1 MTTSSTRDQMASLP
15 MSYQE
20 IMIPT
25 SCAMM
30 IGFASGAT
38 TSGKLAGYQF
48 MVENLHRLPQTR
60 SNWFF
65 FQKTKN
71 YKVIL
76 GGFKG
81 GLKTGAKLGAWTAG
95 FCTLKEAFTLVPAL
109 ERRKSL
115 AGALSGFNIALGAS
129 LFCTQL
135 VLIAF
140 SSLMEPR
147 SLIYH
152 QFTRPIKTY
161 NISTTVTTRNS
172 HGSLRWLGRGYEIS
186 STGGKPT
193 ATGNNLIISSCQA
206 LYMGTRSLRS

>member
-1 MTTSSTRDQMASLP
+1 
-15 MSYQE
+15 
-20 IMIPT
+20 
-25 SCAMM
+25 
-30 IGFASGAT
+30 
-38 TSGKLAGYQF
+38 

-129 LFCTQL
+129 LFYRLRPTISPQRL
-135 VLIAF
+135 LLGT
-140 SSLMEPR
+140 LMGLCAGLAEDMKSHLQEENP
-147 SLIYH
+147 
-152 QFTRPIKTY
+152 PIPE
-161 NISTTVTTRNS
+161 TT
-172 HGSLRWLGRGYEIS
+172 
-186 STGGKPT
+186 
-193 ATGNNLIISSCQA
+193 
-206 LYMGTRSLRS
+206 

>member
-1 MTTSSTRDQMASLP
+1 MTTSSSLVQIP
-15 MSYQE
+15 SLSYQE

-38 TSGKLAGYQF
+38 TSGKLAAYQF

-60 SNWFF
+60 ANWFF

-81 GLKTGAKLGAWTAG
+81 GLRTGAKLGAWTAG
-95 FCTLKEAFTLVPAL
+95 FCTLKEAFTLVPAI

-115 AGALSGFNIALGAS
+115 AGALSGLNIALGAS
-129 LFCTQL
+129 LFYRLRPTISPQRLLLGTLMGLCAGLAEDYKTHL
-135 VLIAF
+135 EED
-140 SSLMEPR
+140 SS
-147 SLIYH
+147 
-152 QFTRPIKTY
+152 
-161 NISTTVTTRNS
+161 V
-172 HGSLRWLGRGYEIS
+172 
-186 STGGKPT
+186 
-193 ATGNNLIISSCQA
+193 
-206 LYMGTRSLRS
+206 